1 MTYPKTLN
9 KKEMLVFLEETPLR
23 MIVTQISEK
32 TIIIQK
38 LSNEELSLE
47 TIKENK

>member
-9 KKEMLVFLEETPLR
+9 KKEMLEFLEELPLR

-32 TIIIQK
+32 TIVIQK
-38 LSNEELSLE
+38 LKKNELNF
-47 TIKENK
+47 KEE